1 MPEEDL
7 DAVNLIKEYLSKTE
21 SPSDSDINGLKEVAK
36 KYSVLNWLWIIW
48 KAYQK
53 GD

>member
-1 MPEEDL
+1 MLEENL
-7 DAVNLIKEYLSKTE
+7 NIINLIKEYLSKTE
-21 SPSDSDINGLKEVAK
+21 SPSDSDINRLKEVAK
-36 KYSVLNWLWIIW
+36 KYSILNWLRIIW